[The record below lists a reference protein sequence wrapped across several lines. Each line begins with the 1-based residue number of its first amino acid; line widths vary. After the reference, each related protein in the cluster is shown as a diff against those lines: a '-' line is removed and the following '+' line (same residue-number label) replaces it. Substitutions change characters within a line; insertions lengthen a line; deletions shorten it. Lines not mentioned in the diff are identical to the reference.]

1 MLRMFATTVVA
12 LLLTF
17 PVRAP
22 AQGQTT
28 CTILGQVTDAT
39 AAVIP
44 GEPGGPLRTVA
55 GWDAGALV
63 LLVLV
68 WRIIL
73 SAGPEET
80 AHRAAQED
88 VGRSFVWAAV
98 VLASTVSIF
107 AAAVALRNA
116 RTMAPQ
122 SERELALLCLLA
134 VATAWFLCHT
144 TYTVRYA
151 HLYYRDDGDLGGL
164 GFPGTEMPCLL
175 DFAYYAFTIGMCFQ
189 VSDVTVTQHRMRQ
202 ATLGHA
208 LLSFA
213 FNTAVLALA
222 LNLLFGHLTPGS

>member
-1 MLRMFATTVVA
+1 MTAGAEALPQKVAFWSPRRALGRLLLAVVA
-12 LLLTF
+12 GGL
-17 PVRAP
+17 
-22 AQGQTT
+22 
-28 CTILGQVTDAT
+28 T
-39 AAVIP
+39 AAAIP
-44 GEPGGPLRTVA
+44 GNAGGPLRTVA
-55 GWDAGALV
+55 GWDVGALV
-63 LLVLV
+63 LLAMV
-68 WRIIL
+68 WSIIL
-73 SAGPEET
+73 AAGPEET
-80 AHRAAQED
+80 ARRAAAED

-98 VLASTVSIF
+98 VLGSTVSIF
-107 AAAVALRNA
+107 AATVALRNA
-116 RTMAPQ
+116 RIMAPMA
-122 SERELALLCLLA
+122 ERPLVLLCLLA

-175 DFAYYAFTIGMCFQ
+175 DFAYYAFTVGMCFQ

-222 LNLLFGHLTPGS
+222 LNLLFGQLTPAS

>member
-1 MLRMFATTVVA
+1 MTAGSATLPGKAAFWSPRRALGRFLLAVA
-12 LLLTF
+12 AGLLTAAII
-17 PVRAP
+17 P
-22 AQGQTT
+22 
-28 CTILGQVTDAT
+28 GQV
-39 AAVIP
+39 
-44 GEPGGPLRTVA
+44 GGPLRTVA
-55 GWDAGALV
+55 GWDAGALL

-73 SAGPEET
+73 AASPEET
-80 AHRAAQED
+80 ARRAAAED
-88 VGRSFVWAAV
+88 VGRSFVWATV
-98 VLASTVSIF
+98 VLASTVSLF
-107 AAAVALRNA
+107 AATVALRNA
-116 RTMAPQ
+116 RAMAPRM
-122 SERELALLCLLA
+122 ERELALLCLLA

-144 TYTVRYA
+144 TYTLRYA

-175 DFAYYAFTIGMCFQ
+175 DFAYYAFTLGMCFQ

-222 LNLLFGHLTPGS
+222 LNLLFGQLSPGS

>member
-1 MLRMFATTVVA
+1 MTVQTGTPWVHVPAAFWSPRRALGRLLIAVVA
-12 LLLTF
+12 GGLAAMLL
-17 PVRAP
+17 
-22 AQGQTT
+22 
-28 CTILGQVTDAT
+28 
-39 AAVIP
+39 P
-44 GEPGGPLRTVA
+44 GNVGGPLRTVA
-55 GWDAGALV
+55 GWDVAALV
-63 LLVLV
+63 LLGLV

-73 SAGPEET
+73 TAGPEET
-80 AHRAAQED
+80 ARRAAAED
-88 VGRSFVWAAV
+88 VGRSFVWAVV
-98 VLASTVSIF
+98 VLGSTVSIF
-107 AAAVALRNA
+107 AATVALRNA
-116 RTMAPQ
+116 KLMAP
-122 SERELALLCLLA
+122 RAAHELALLCLLA
-134 VATAWFLCHT
+134 VLTAWCLCHT

-222 LNLLFGHLTPGS
+222 LSLLFGHLTPGS

>member
-1 MLRMFATTVVA
+1 MTVQTGTPSVHVPAAFWSPRRALGRLLIAFAAGSIAAA
-12 LLLTF
+12 LL
-17 PVRAP
+17 
-22 AQGQTT
+22 
-28 CTILGQVTDAT
+28 
-39 AAVIP
+39 P
-44 GEPGGPLRTVA
+44 GRVGGPLRTIA
-55 GWDAGALV
+55 GWDVGALV
-63 LLVLV
+63 LLALV

-73 SAGPEET
+73 NAGPEET
-80 AHRAAQED
+80 ARRAAAED
-88 VGRSFVWAAV
+88 VGRSFVWAVV
-98 VLASTVSIF
+98 VLGSTVSIF
-107 AAAVALRNA
+107 AATVALRNA
-116 RTMAPQ
+116 RVMAPQ
-122 SERELALLCLLA
+122 AEHELALLCLLA
-134 VATAWFLCHT
+134 VVTAWVLCHT

-222 LNLLFGHLTPGS
+222 LNLLFGQLTPSS